1 MTRFLPSSSSFMR
14 ASLSK
19 MDQNNWLKLV
29 GNGFNN
35 VALSRDSISTFSLLR
50 FHESAGNS
58 SQTEMDFMWLCISP
72 CKVIQD
78 SLQPSCSKVGSRLTW
93 G

>member
-14 ASLSK
+14 TSLSK
-19 MDQNNWLKLV
+19 MDQKNWLKLV
-29 GNGFNN
+29 GNEFNK

-58 SQTEMDFMWLCISP
+58 SPTEMDFMWLCISP
-72 CKVIQD
+72 CKIIQD
-78 SLQPSCSKVGSRLTW
+78 NLQPSCSKTG
-93 G
+93 